1 MKQIYILEPRNYA
14 IYYVNIDLCHQYG
27 IPSLRL
33 RCSYWR
39 NIPSGEEQGETVV
52 FAGQDFRSVHYTP
65 PLAHFR
71 ISIYFISYQVIVIDV
86 MTKVLIEKIVGKK
99 LIDGSKE

>member
-71 ISIYFISYQVIVIDV
+71 ISFILFHISSYV